1 MKKFI
6 SLIFIFL
13 LLVTLVVLISKNPFM
28 KIDES
33 ISINEITESENQ
45 KKLIDLTSLSERV
58 SKKNIYLDL
67 EEISREDFTSQLSN
81 LSAFKKVVNFE
92 ESFKDII
99 PGDILNINLF
109 GNNFQKEIKTVKKSN
124 SNKVIRTI
132 SLDNENESFLVIG
145 NELAFGKF
153 HFDGKVFL
161 LNKSESLTYIID
173 TSEADLE
180 IPQFSEEDYSLKK
193 K

>member
-1 MKKFI
+1 MRI
-6 SLIFIFL
+6 YTYLIFIFL
-13 LLVTLVVLISKNPFM
+13 LVVTLVLLISKNPFI

-33 ISINEITESENQ
+33 FSKNEITESENQ
-45 KKLIDLTSLSERV
+45 KKLLDLTSLSERV

-67 EEISREDFTSQLSN
+67 ERINKEDFTSQLSN
-81 LSAFKKVVNFE
+81 LSAFKKVINFE
-92 ESFKDII
+92 ESFADII

-109 GNNFQKEIKTVKKSN
+109 GNNFQKEIKTVEKSN

-132 SLDNENESFLVIG
+132 AFDNENESFLVIG

-161 LNKSESLTYIID
+161 LNKNENLTFIVN

-180 IPQFSEEDYSLKK
+180 IPQFSEEDYSLEKK
-193 K
+193 

>member
-1 MKKFI
+1 MRIFI

-13 LLVTLVVLISKNPFM
+13 LVVTLVLLISKNPFI

-33 ISINEITESENQ
+33 FSKNEITESENQ
-45 KKLIDLTSLSERV
+45 KKLLDLTSLSERV

-67 EEISREDFTSQLSN
+67 EGISREDFTSQLSN
-81 LSAFKKVVNFE
+81 VLAFKKVINFE
-92 ESFKDII
+92 ESFIDII

-109 GNNFQKEIKTVKKSN
+109 GNNFQKEIKTVEKSN
-124 SNKVIRTI
+124 SNKIIRTI
-132 SLDNENESFLVIG
+132 SIDNENESFVVIG

-153 HFDGKVFL
+153 HFNGKVFL
-161 LNKSESLTYIID
+161 LNRNENLTYIVD

-180 IPQFSEEDYSLKK
+180 IPQFSEEDYSLEKK
-193 K
+193 

>member
-1 MKKFI
+1 MRIFI

-13 LLVTLVVLISKNPFM
+13 LVVTLVLLISKNPFI
-28 KIDES
+28 KKDEGFS
-33 ISINEITESENQ
+33 KNEITESNNE
-45 KKLIDLTSLSERV
+45 KKLLDLTSLSERV

-67 EEISREDFTSQLSN
+67 EGISREDFTSQLSN
-81 LSAFKKVVNFE
+81 VLAFKKVNNFE
-92 ESFKDII
+92 ESFIDII

-109 GNNFQKEIKTVKKSN
+109 GNNFQKEIKTVEKSN

-132 SLDNENESFLVIG
+132 ALDNENESFLVIG

-161 LNKSESLTYIID
+161 LNKNENLTYIVN
-173 TSEADLE
+173 TSEAELE
-180 IPQFSEEDYSLKK
+180 IPQFNEEDYSLQKK
-193 K
+193 

>member
-1 MKKFI
+1 
-6 SLIFIFL
+6 L
-13 LLVTLVVLISKNPFM
+13 LLATLIVLISKNPFI

-33 ISINEITESENQ
+33 FSKNEITVSENQ
-45 KKLIDLTSLSERV
+45 KKLLDLTLLSERV

-67 EEISREDFTSQLSN
+67 EEISRENFTSQLSN

-92 ESFKDII
+92 ESFIDII

-161 LNKSESLTYIID
+161 LNKNESLTYIIN

>member
-1 MKKFI
+1 MRIFI

-13 LLVTLVVLISKNPFM
+13 LVVTLVLLISKNPFI
-28 KIDES
+28 KKDEGFS
-33 ISINEITESENQ
+33 KNEITESNNE
-45 KKLIDLTSLSERV
+45 KKLLDLTSLSERV

-67 EEISREDFTSQLSN
+67 EGISREDFTSQLSN
-81 LSAFKKVVNFE
+81 VLAFKKVNNFE
-92 ESFKDII
+92 ESFIDII

-109 GNNFQKEIKTVKKSN
+109 GNNFQKEIKTVEKSN
-124 SNKVIRTI
+124 SNKIIRTI
-132 SLDNENESFLVIG
+132 ALDNENESFLVIG

-161 LNKSESLTYIID
+161 LNKNENLTYIIN
-173 TSEADLE
+173 TSEAELE
-180 IPQFSEEDYSLKK
+180 IPQFNEEDYSLKK

>member
-1 MKKFI
+1 MKIYI

-13 LLVTLVVLISKNPFM
+13 LAIILVLLVGKNPFI

-33 ISINEITESENQ
+33 FSGNKITESENQ
-45 KKLIDLTSLSERV
+45 KKLLDLTSLSERV

-67 EEISREDFTSQLSN
+67 EKINKEDFTSQLIN
-81 LSAFKKVVNFE
+81 ELAFKKVVNFE

-109 GNNFQKEIKTVKKSN
+109 GNNFQKEIKTVEKYN

-132 SLDNENESFLVIG
+132 AFDNENESFLVIG
-145 NELAFGKF
+145 NELAYGKF

-161 LNKSESLTYIID
+161 LDKNENLTFIIN

-180 IPQFSEEDYSLKK
+180 IPQFSEEDYSLKQK
-193 K
+193 

>member
-1 MKKFI
+1 MRIYI
-6 SLIFIFL
+6 SLIFIFF
-13 LLVTLVVLISKNPFM
+13 LVAVLILLIYKNPFI

-33 ISINEITESENQ
+33 FSKNEITESENQ
-45 KKLIDLTSLSERV
+45 KKLLDLTSLSERV

-67 EEISREDFTSQLSN
+67 EGISREDFTSQLSN
-81 LSAFKKVVNFE
+81 VLAFKKVINFE
-92 ESFKDII
+92 ESFIDII

-109 GNNFQKEIKTVKKSN
+109 GNNFQKEIKTFNKSN
-124 SNKVIRTI
+124 SNKIIRTK

-153 HFDGKVFL
+153 HIDGKVFL
-161 LNKSESLTYIID
+161 LNKNENLTYITN

-180 IPQFSEEDYSLKK
+180 IPQFSEEDYSLEKK
-193 K
+193 

>member
-1 MKKFI
+1 MRIFL

-13 LLVTLVVLISKNPFM
+13 LVVTLVLLISKNPFI
-28 KIDES
+28 KIEDS
-33 ISINEITESENQ
+33 FSKNEITESETQ

-67 EEISREDFTSQLSN
+67 ERISKNDLASQLSN

-92 ESFKDII
+92 ESFIDII

-109 GNNFQKEIKTVKKSN
+109 GNNFQKEIKTVDKSN

-161 LNKSESLTYIID
+161 LNKNESLTYIID
-173 TSEADLE
+173 TSEANLE
-180 IPQFSEEDYSLKK
+180 IPQFSEEDFSLKK

>member
-1 MKKFI
+1 MRIFI

-13 LLVTLVVLISKNPFM
+13 LLATLIVLISKNPFI

-33 ISINEITESENQ
+33 FSKNEITVSENQ
-45 KKLIDLTSLSERV
+45 KKLLDLTLLSERV

-67 EEISREDFTSQLSN
+67 EEISRENFTSQLSN

-92 ESFKDII
+92 ESFIDII

-161 LNKSESLTYIID
+161 LNKNESLTYIIN

-180 IPQFSEEDYSLKK
+180 IPQFGEEDYSLKK

>member
-1 MKKFI
+1 MRIFI

-13 LLVTLVVLISKNPFM
+13 LVVTLVLLISKNPFI

-33 ISINEITESENQ
+33 FSKNEITESENQ
-45 KKLIDLTSLSERV
+45 KKLLDLTSLSERV

-67 EEISREDFTSQLSN
+67 EGISREDFTSQLSN
-81 LSAFKKVVNFE
+81 VLAFKKVINFE
-92 ESFKDII
+92 ESFIDII

-109 GNNFQKEIKTVKKSN
+109 GNNFQKEIKTVEKSN
-124 SNKVIRTI
+124 SNKIIRTI
-132 SLDNENESFLVIG
+132 SIDNENESFLVIG

-153 HFDGKVFL
+153 HFNGKVFL
-161 LNKSESLTYIID
+161 LNRNENLTYIVD

-180 IPQFSEEDYSLKK
+180 IPQFSEEDYSLEKK
-193 K
+193 

>member
-1 MKKFI
+1 MRIYI

-13 LLVTLVVLISKNPFM
+13 LVLVLILLINKNPFI

-33 ISINEITESENQ
+33 FSKNEITESENQ
-45 KKLIDLTSLSERV
+45 QKLLDLTSLSERI

-67 EEISREDFTSQLSN
+67 ERISKEDFTYQITN
-81 LSAFKKVVNFE
+81 LTAFKKVINFE
-92 ESFKDII
+92 ESFIDII
-99 PGDILNINLF
+99 PGDILSINLF
-109 GNNFQKEIKTVKKSN
+109 GNNFQKEIKTVEKSN
-124 SNKVIRTI
+124 SNKVITTK

-161 LNKSESLTYIID
+161 LNKNDNLTYIVN

-180 IPQFSEEDYSLKK
+180 IPQFSEEDYSLEKK
-193 K
+193 

>member
-1 MKKFI
+1 MRIFI

-13 LLVTLVVLISKNPFM
+13 LVVTLVLLISKNPFI
-28 KIDES
+28 KKDEDFS
-33 ISINEITESENQ
+33 KNEITESNNE
-45 KKLIDLTSLSERV
+45 KKLLDLTSLSERV

-67 EEISREDFTSQLSN
+67 EGISREDFTSQLSN
-81 LSAFKKVVNFE
+81 VLAFKKVNNFE
-92 ESFKDII
+92 ESFIDII

-109 GNNFQKEIKTVKKSN
+109 GNNFQKEIKTVEKSN

-132 SLDNENESFLVIG
+132 ALDNENESFLVIG

-161 LNKSESLTYIID
+161 LNKNENLTYIVN
-173 TSEADLE
+173 TSEAELE
-180 IPQFSEEDYSLKK
+180 IPQFNEEDYSLKK

>member
-1 MKKFI
+1 
-6 SLIFIFL
+6 
-13 LLVTLVVLISKNPFM
+13 M
-28 KIDES
+28 KIILFIVITIIIFFSWFFLDT
-33 ISINEITESENQ
+33 ISSSNSLETTENAYISEEEASSKIT
-45 KKLIDLTSLSERV
+45 DLTSLSSRI

-67 EEISREDFTSQLSN
+67 EGIDSN
-81 LSAFKKVVNFE
+81 EYFSPVKNLLAFKQVTNFE
-92 ESFKDII
+92 ESFIDII

-109 GNNFQKEIKTVKKSN
+109 GNNFQKEIKTVNKSN
-124 SNKVIRTI
+124 SNKIIRTK

-161 LNKSESLTYIID
+161 LNRNENLTYIVD

-180 IPQFSEEDYSLKK
+180 IPQFSEEDYSLEKK
-193 K
+193 

>member
-1 MKKFI
+1 MRIFI

-13 LLVTLVVLISKNPFM
+13 LLVTLVLLISKNPFI

-33 ISINEITESENQ
+33 FSKNEITESENE
-45 KKLIDLTSLSERV
+45 KKLLDLTSLSERV

-67 EEISREDFTSQLSN
+67 EGIRREDFTSQLSN
-81 LSAFKKVVNFE
+81 GLAFKKVINFE
-92 ESFKDII
+92 ESFIDII

-109 GNNFQKEIKTVKKSN
+109 GNNFQKEIKTVEKSN
-124 SNKVIRTI
+124 SNKIIRTI
-132 SLDNENESFLVIG
+132 SIDNENESFLVIG

-153 HFDGKVFL
+153 HFNGKVFL
-161 LNKSESLTYIID
+161 LNRNENLTYIVD

-180 IPQFSEEDYSLKK
+180 IPQFSEEDYSLEKK
-193 K
+193 